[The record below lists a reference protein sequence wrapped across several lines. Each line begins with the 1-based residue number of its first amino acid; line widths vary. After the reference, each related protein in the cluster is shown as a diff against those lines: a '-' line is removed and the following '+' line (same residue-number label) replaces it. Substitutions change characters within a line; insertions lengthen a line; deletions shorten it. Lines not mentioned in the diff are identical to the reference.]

1 MAVYRENNTVCII
14 YFNCLLT
21 MCIIY
26 DIIYMKKD
34 NLKHARTC
42 MYNINYH
49 IAWSI
54 KYRREMYEKID
65 GYYYYKEGESFLC
78 ETIKQIN
85 GDWYA
90 FNTRGRMITG
100 FTHTQDDIHDYYE
113 SNVYYE
119 DCGKYYYGSDGRRC
133 YYTGWQM
140 LEGNWYYFNNYSE
153 AASGWKMI
161 NGVKYYFDTEDHYND
176 SAQKTP
182 AVRRNVR
189 GMNAPIT
196 NNATIIPTGFSS
208 GIIGF
213 SCPDVLQNAVIRCI
227 ALLFQEKHFR

>member
-21 MCIIY
+21 ICILYNICE
-26 DIIYMKKD
+26 KD

-90 FNTRGRMITG
+90 FNTQGRMITG

-182 AVRRNVR
+182 AVRKNVR

-208 GIIGF
+208 GIVGF
-213 SCPDVLQNAVIRCI
+213 SWPDVLQNAVIRCI